1 MRQAFSLLTAIFV
14 ILLIGSLLYLALSM
28 STTTVKRTEDL
39 FKKEQARLLA
49 RSATEYELLRISGYD
64 YSSGCY
70 TGENYTFNGI
80 DVNTTIRY
88 IGSGFPASCA
98 LSGANTIQTVDSN
111 GTILIDVIVSYTDPG
126 TAETIRYHRRT
137 LQKP

>member
-1 MRQAFSLLTAIFV
+1 MRRGFSLLTAIFV

-64 YSSGCY
+64 FSGGCY
-70 TGENYTFNGI
+70 SGENYTFNGI

-98 LSGANTIQTVDSN
+98 LPGANAIQTVDSN
-111 GTILIDVIVSYTDPG
+111 GTILIDVIVSYVDPG